1 MKTTWSPITTLAIG
15 VAGVL
20 AWLFARNK
28 FPFLSRGNV
37 LTEKDNGAN
46 IGIKAGDRLT
56 VTLRSV
62 PSTGF
67 NWYLISGFPDVQPVK
82 GSARQGSMP
91 GTGVIESWTWK
102 IPPSAGQAV
111 PVGIGQQRIRFEYKR
126 GWETAVP
133 PAKTFSVDVTVS
145 P

>member
-46 IGIKAGDRLT
+46 ITIKSGDRLT
-56 VTLRSV
+56 VTLRSI

-67 NWYLISGFPDVQPVK
+67 AWYLISGFPDVQPIK
-82 GSARQGSMP
+82 GSARQGPGSAGIYSS
-91 GTGVIESWTWK
+91 GTGVIESWTWT
-102 IPPSAGQAV
+102 
-111 PVGIGQQRIRFEYKR
+111 PVLPGQQRIMFEYKR